1 MSRFLTALRLERLE
15 DTSRDGRG
23 TWQLLTPLVY
33 RSDVA
38 GRSFVVP
45 QGFIT
50 DLASVP
56 RLPFAYLLVGGIG
69 HAAAVVHDWTYTSH
83 EVSRDVADAV
93 FREALRV
100 LGISAF
106 QAWLMYLG
114 VRLGGASSWDA
125 AGAEQPHHVEVE
137 IITANF
143 QGEST

>member
-1 MSRFLTALRLERLE
+1 MTKLRIERIE
-15 DTSRDGRG
+15 DQSRDGRG
-23 TWQLLTPLVY
+23 TWRLIDPLAY
-33 RSDVA
+33 ESDVA
-38 GRSFVVP
+38 QTIFVVP
-45 QGFIT
+45 ADFVT